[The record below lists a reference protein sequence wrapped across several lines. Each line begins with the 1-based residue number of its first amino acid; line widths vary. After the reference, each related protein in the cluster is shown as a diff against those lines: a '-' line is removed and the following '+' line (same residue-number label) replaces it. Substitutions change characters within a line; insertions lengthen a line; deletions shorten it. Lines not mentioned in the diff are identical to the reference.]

1 MLNRVLDHQASL
13 AGFWLST
20 KTARDRIQERADDL
34 HVRVSGMQFRLDA
47 VDELEHVILIAAREC
62 ERADRL
68 LHGGESLMDFSQ
80 LR

>member
-1 MLNRVLDHQASL
+1 MLNRVFDHQASL
-13 AGFWLST
+13 AGFRLST
-20 KTARDRIQERADDL
+20 KTAGDRIQERGNDL
-34 HVRVSGMQFRLDA
+34 HVRVSGMQFRFDA

-80 LR
+80 LQ

>member
-1 MLNRVLDHQASL
+1 MLNCVFDHQAGL

-20 KTARDRIQERADDL
+20 KTAGDRIQERGNDL
-34 HVRVSGMQFRLDA
+34 HVRVSGMQFRFDA